1 MEYKELYTV
10 VPEDGENT
18 VTAEIDVAGSK
29 RKYPRRKA
37 FLKKLPYSP
46 EEYARLTAFV
56 SDYGYMSYELHTEW
70 VGSADPTPYDY
81 ESEKT
86 KEPVLPCDVVVK
98 DNEVYGLLKRSPY
111 REEYQ
116 IVTKDCFDGCH
127 FSFRDP
133 DHGDADN
140 RYYREHEICPI
151 RPATSK

>member
-10 VPEDGENT
+10 VSEDGENT
-18 VTAEIDVAGSK
+18 VTAEVDIAGSR

-37 FLKKLPYSP
+37 FLKKMPYSP
-46 EEYARLTAFV
+46 EEYTRLTAIA
-56 SDYGYMSYELHTEW
+56 SDYGYQSYDLHTEW

-81 ESEKT
+81 EGDKT
-86 KEPVLPCDVVVK
+86 AEPVLPSDVVIK

-116 IVTKDCFDGCH
+116 IVTKDCFVGCH

-133 DHGDADN
+133 DNGDDDN
-140 RYYREHEICPI
+140 KYYHEYVIF
-151 RPATSK
+151 SLKK